1 MEAGMDFELNDAQRM
16 LRDMVRDFA
25 EKEIKPR
32 AAEIDRT
39 DEFPWDL
46 WKRMAELG
54 ILGMTLPPEYGGSG
68 MDIVSWA
75 IAQEEMA
82 RASVVVADIQLLSTL
97 MQNMILKNGTDA
109 QKQKYLPA
117 LGSGEKIC
125 IIAQT
130 EPGAGSDVAGIQTTA
145 KPERNGYVLNGTK
158 RFLTCALLADLA
170 IVVAT
175 VDRSK
180 GHKGITLFL
189 VEKGTPGFSPGS
201 KEHLMGVKGMG
212 TGEVVLDNCW
222 VPKENLLGG
231 EGEGFKRAMMSL
243 DTGRIGIGCQA
254 VGLAQAAME
263 EAIRYAKQRTAFG
276 GPIANLQAIQ
286 FMLADMSAGIEAA
299 RLRLRHAA
307 WLKDQGRSII
317 REAAEAKLLA
327 SDLAVKVTADA
338 LQIHGAYGYSI
349 DFPIERMYREAKVYQ
364 IWEGTSEIQR
374 VVIARQ
380 LLKEY

>member
-1 MEAGMDFELNDAQRM
+1 MNFELTDAQRM
-16 LRDMVRDFA
+16 LRDMVREFS

-46 WKRMAELG
+46 WKRMAELE
-54 ILGMTLPPEYGGSG
+54 IIGMTMPSEYGGSG

-97 MQNMILKNGTDA
+97 MQNMILRNGSEA
-109 QKQKYLPA
+109 QKQKYLPGMIA
-117 LGSGEKIC
+117 GEKIC

-130 EPGAGSDVAGIQTTA
+130 EPGAGSDVAGVQTTA
-145 KPERNGYVLNGTK
+145 RPERGGYVLNGTK
-158 RFLTCALLADLA
+158 RFITCAMLADLA

-175 VDRSK
+175 VDKSK
-180 GHKGITLFL
+180 GHKGITLFV

-201 KEHLMGVKGMG
+201 KEHLMGVRGMA

-254 VGLAQAAME
+254 LGLAQAAME
-263 EAIRYAKQRTAFG
+263 ESVRYAKQRTAFG

-286 FMLADMSAGIEAA
+286 FMLADMSAGIEAV

-327 SDLAVKVTADA
+327 SDLAVKVAGDA
-338 LQIHGAYGYSI
+338 LQIHGAYGYST
-349 DFPIERMYREAKVYQ
+349 DFGIERMYREAKVYQ

>member
-1 MEAGMDFELNDAQRM
+1 MNFELTDAQRM

-54 ILGMTLPPEYGGSG
+54 ILGMTTPPEYGGSG
-68 MDIVSWA
+68 MDVVSWA

-97 MQNMILKNGTDA
+97 MQKMILQNGTAA
-109 QKQKYLPA
+109 QKAKYVPPLV
-117 LGSGEKIC
+117 SGEKIA

-145 KPERNGYVLNGTK
+145 KRERDGYVLNGTK
-158 RFLTCALLADLA
+158 RFLTCAMLADLA

-175 VDRSK
+175 VDKSK

-189 VEKGTPGFSPGS
+189 VEKGTSGFSTGS
-201 KEHLMGVKGMG
+201 KEHLMGVRGMG
-212 TGEVVLDNCW
+212 TGEVVFDNCW
-222 VPKENLLGG
+222 VSKESLLGG

-263 EAIRYAKQRTAFG
+263 EAVRYAKQRTAFG

-299 RLRLRHAA
+299 RLRLLHAA

-327 SDLAVKVTADA
+327 SDLAVKVTTDA
-338 LQIHGAYGYSI
+338 LQIHGAYGYST

>member
-1 MEAGMDFELNDAQRM
+1 MNFELTDAQRM
-16 LRDMVRDFA
+16 LREMVRDFA

-54 ILGMTLPPEYGGSG
+54 ILGMTTPPEYGGSG
-68 MDIVSWA
+68 MDVVSWA

-97 MQNMILKNGTDA
+97 MQKMILQNGTDA
-109 QKQKYLPA
+109 QKAKYVPPLV
-117 LGSGEKIC
+117 SGEKIA

-145 KPERNGYVLNGTK
+145 KRERDGYVLNGTK
-158 RFLTCALLADLA
+158 RFLTCAMLADLA

-175 VDRSK
+175 VDKSK

-189 VEKGTPGFSPGS
+189 VEKGAPGFSTGS
-201 KEHLMGVKGMG
+201 KEHLMGVRGMG
-212 TGEVVLDNCW
+212 TGEVVFDNCW
-222 VPKENLLGG
+222 VPKESLLGG

-263 EAIRYAKQRTAFG
+263 EAVRYAKQRTAFG

-299 RLRLRHAA
+299 RLRLLHAA

-327 SDLAVKVTADA
+327 SDLAVKVTTDA

>member
-1 MEAGMDFELNDAQRM
+1 MNFELTEAQRM
-16 LRDMVRDFA
+16 LQEMVRDFS

-54 ILGMTLPPEYGGSG
+54 LLSMTLPPEYGGSG

-82 RASVVVADIQLLSTL
+82 RAAVVVADIQLLSTL
-97 MQNMILKNGTDA
+97 MQNMILKNGTEA

-117 LGSGEKIC
+117 LASGETIA

-145 KPERNGYVLNGTK
+145 RPERGGYVLNGTK
-158 RFLTCALLADLA
+158 RFLTCAMLADLA

-175 VDRSK
+175 VDKSK

-189 VEKGTPGFSPGS
+189 VEKGTPGFSTGS
-201 KEHLMGVKGMG
+201 KEHLMGVRGMG
-212 TGEVVLDNCW
+212 TGEVVFDNCW
-222 VPKENLLGG
+222 VPRDNLLGG

-263 EAIRYAKQRTAFG
+263 EAVRYAKQRTAFG

-327 SDLAVKVTADA
+327 SDLAVKVTTDA
-338 LQIHGAYGYSI
+338 LQIHGAYGYST

>member
-1 MEAGMDFELNDAQRM
+1 MDFELNDAQRM
-16 LRDMVRDFA
+16 LRDMVRGFA

-54 ILGMTLPPEYGGSG
+54 LLGMTLPPEYGGSG

-158 RFLTCALLADLA
+158 RFLTCAMLADLA

-175 VDRSK
+175 VDKSK

>member
-1 MEAGMDFELNDAQRM
+1 MDFELNDAQRM

-25 EKEIKPR
+25 ETEIKPR

-117 LGSGEKIC
+117 LGAGEKIC

-145 KPERNGYVLNGTK
+145 KQERNGYVLNGTK
-158 RFLTCALLADLA
+158 RFLTCAMLADLA

-380 LLKEY
+380 LLKED